1 MAEKQKTQEEFLDE
15 IIEFVKSLPEG
26 DRQSFACNSTF
37 QITLWA
43 GDNHLEMMGILE
55 CAKAD
60 ILQYVVY
67 PNNEDDDGDEWKKLI
82 NNN

>member
-1 MAEKQKTQEEFLDE
+1 
-15 IIEFVKSLPEG
+15 
-26 DRQSFACNSTF
+26 
-37 QITLWA
+37 
-43 GDNHLEMMGILE
+43 MMGILE

-67 PNNEDDDGDEWKKLI
+67 PNNDDDDGDEWKKLI